1 MNLSTKALNIES
13 SLTLALTAK
22 AGVLRSKGIDVIS
35 FGVGEPDFNT
45 PKNIIDAAINAMNSG
60 KTKYT
65 ATSGIA
71 ELKRAIIKK
80 LKKDNNLNYNMENI
94 IISTGAKQCLANVFA
109 AILNDN
115 DEVLVPMPY
124 WVSYPELIKL
134 NDGIPVFIEASKD
147 NSFKVTPN
155 DLERYVTKKTKALI
169 INSPSNP
176 TGVIYNEKE
185 LRDIAEFCK
194 KHNLLIISDEIYE
207 KLSYDN
213 NKHISIASL
222 NDDTFQRTVVINGF
236 SKSYSMTGWRIGY
249 AVGNKEIIKLMNS
262 IQSHVTSNANTI
274 SQYAALE
281 ALEGQQ
287 DELNLMVKEFESR
300 RNLMVNLLKNIPKI
314 TFIKPEGA
322 FYVMV
327 DIGEILEINNINGS
341 LKFAELLLSKENVVV
356 IPGVAFGKNNYI
368 RLSYATSI
376 ENIENGLNRIKRF
389 IKNLNS

>member
-1 MNLSTKALNIES
+1 MDLSTKALNIES

-22 AGVLRSKGIDVIS
+22 AEELRSKGIDVIS

-45 PKNIIDAAINAMNSG
+45 PKNIINAAINAMNSG

-65 ATSGIA
+65 ATSGII
-71 ELKRAIIKK
+71 ELKKAIIKK
-80 LKKDNNLNYNMENI
+80 LEKDNNLNYNIDNI
-94 IISTGAKQCLANVFA
+94 IISTGAKQCLANIFT

-115 DEVLVPMPY
+115 DEVLVPVPY

-134 NDGIPVFIEASKD
+134 NNGVPVFIEGSKE
-147 NSFKVTPN
+147 NSFKVNPN
-155 DLERYVTKKTKALI
+155 DLEKYITKKTKAII

-176 TGVIYNEKE
+176 SGIIYTEKE

-194 KHNLLIISDEIYE
+194 KHNLFIISDEIYE

-213 NKHISIASL
+213 KKHISIASL
-222 NDDTFQRTVVINGF
+222 NDDAFHRTIVINGF

-249 AVGNKEIIKLMNS
+249 AAGSKEIIKLMNS
-262 IQSHVTSNANTI
+262 IQSHVTSNTNTI
-274 SQYAALE
+274 AQYAALE

-287 DELNLMVKEFESR
+287 DELCLMVKEFESR
-300 RNLMVNLLKNIPKI
+300 RNLMVNLLKSISYI

-327 DIGEILEINNINGS
+327 DISEILAAYNINGS
-341 LKFAELLLSKENVVV
+341 LKFAELLLNKENVVV
-356 IPGVAFGKNNYI
+356 IPGIAFGKDNYI

-376 ENIENGLNRIKRF
+376 ENIEIGLMRIERF
-389 IKNLNS
+389 IKSLNR